1 MLTLSPFSI
10 GRLPQIRFGKGS
22 LDELAQLAAGM
33 GRKLLIV
40 TGQRSFTDTALW
52 PALQAQLSAQGLAW
66 SHTRIGGEPSPQQID
81 TVVAEFHPQG
91 IELVVGIGGGSVLD
105 AAKAIAAL
113 LPYGNSV
120 LDHLED
126 VGRGLPYPGGPLPL
140 IAVPTTAGTGSEAT
154 KNAVLSVQG
163 QGGYK
168 KSFRHDS
175 MVPHIALIDPALLAS
190 CPRETMAAQ
199 GMDAFTQ
206 LLESYVS
213 LRANPFTDALA
224 WSGLEAVAEGFMDA
238 LGLGQGEAAQGHAAM
253 AYAAL
258 LSGIC
263 LAQTGLGSVHGLA
276 QPLGSLFAVPHGV
289 ACGTTL
295 AEATRVN
302 LHALKAREPYSPALS
317 KYAAVGRLLC
327 RQADASEEQGQA
339 LLLEVLQ
346 DWTERLPLARLGEYG
361 ITPGDLPLIVAQ
373 SRNNSMKTNPV
384 LLNDEEI
391 AAIVAARI

>member
-1 MLTLSPFSI
+1 MLNLAPFAI
-10 GRLPQIRFGKGS
+10 GRLPQIRFGKNT
-22 LDELAQLAAGM
+22 LNELAPLAASL

-40 TGQRSFTDTALW
+40 TGQRSFTDTPLW
-52 PALQAQLSAQGLAW
+52 PALQSQLTAQGLSW
-66 SHTRIGGEPSPQQID
+66 SHTRIIGEPSPQQID
-81 TVVAEFHPQG
+81 AVVAEFHPQG

-126 VGRGLPYPGGPLPL
+126 VGRGLPYPGAPLPL

-175 MVPHIALIDPALLAS
+175 MVPHTALVDPALLTA

-224 WSGLEAVAEGFMDA
+224 WSGLQAVAEGFMDA
-238 LGLGQGEAAQGHAAM
+238 LGLGQGEAEQGRAAM

-276 QPLGSLFAVPHGV
+276 QPLGSLFSVPHGV

-295 AEATRVN
+295 AEATRIN
-302 LHALKAREPYSPALS
+302 LRALKAREANSPALA
-317 KYAAVGRLLC
+317 KYAAVGRLLSG
-327 RQADASEEQGQA
+327 QSSASEEQGQA

-346 DWTERLPLARLGEYG
+346 GWTEQLPLARLGQYG
-361 ITPGDLPLIVAQ
+361 IGLDDLPQIVAH

-384 LLNDEEI
+384 LLLDEEI

>member
-1 MLTLSPFSI
+1 MFDFSPFAI
-10 GRLPQIRFGKGS
+10 ARLPQIRFGEGS
-22 LDELAQLAAGM
+22 LSQLPELLAGL
-33 GRKLLIV
+33 GKQVLLV
-40 TGQRSFTDTALW
+40 TGRHSFTAGPYWEGLLDGLV
-52 PALQAQLSAQGLAW
+52 QQGLDYV
-66 SHTRIGGEPSPQQID
+66 HVTIDGEPSPQRID
-81 TVVAEFHPQG
+81 AVVSEYRPQG
-91 IELVVGIGGGSVLD
+91 IKVVAGIGGGSVLD

-140 IAVPTTAGTGSEAT
+140 IAVPTTAGTGSEAI

-163 QGGYK
+163 EEGYK

-175 MVPHIALIDPALLAS
+175 MVPHTAIVDPLLLEA
-190 CPRETMAAQ
+190 CPAPLMAAQ

-224 WSGLEAVAEGFMDA
+224 WSGMQAVAAGLMVA
-238 LGLGQGEAAQGHAAM
+238 LGHQSGEAAHGRACM

-295 AEATRVN
+295 AEATAVN
-302 LHALKAREPYSPALS
+302 LTALQQRAAHSPALT
-317 KYAAVGRLLC
+317 KYAQVG
-327 RQADASEEQGQA
+327 A
-339 LLLEVLQ
+339 LLAAQPCRDEPHAREQLIAVLHG
-346 DWTERLPLARLGEYG
+346 WSETLSLPRLGRYG
-361 ITPGDLPLIVAQ
+361 VGFADIPRIVAQ
-373 SRNNSMKTNPV
+373 SRNNSMKTNPI
-384 LLNDEEI
+384 LLEDAEI
-391 AAIVAARI
+391 AAIIEARI

>member
-22 LDELAQLAAGM
+22 LDELAPLAAGM

-52 PALQAQLSAQGLAW
+52 PALQTRLSAQGLSW
-66 SHTRIGGEPSPQQID
+66 SHTRIGGEPSPQLID
-81 TVVAEFHPQG
+81 DVVSEYHPQG

-175 MVPHIALIDPALLAS
+175 MVPHTAIIDPALLAS
-190 CPRETMAAQ
+190 CPRKTMAAQ

-213 LRANPFTDALA
+213 LRANPLTDALA
-224 WSGLEAVAEGFMDA
+224 WSGLQAVAEGFMDA
-238 LGLGQGEAAQGHAAM
+238 LGMGQGDAQQGHAAM

-302 LHALKAREPYSPALS
+302 LQALKVRLPDSPALA
-317 KYAAVGRLLC
+317 KYAAVGRLLSA
-327 RQADASEEQGQA
+327 QQGVDDETAQA
-339 LLLEVLQ
+339 LLLAVLE
-346 DWTERLPLARLGEYG
+346 DWTATLPLSRLGQYG
-361 ITPGDLPLIVAQ
+361 IGSGDLPLIVSQ

-384 LLNDEEI
+384 LLLDEEI
-391 AAIVAARI
+391 ADIVAARI